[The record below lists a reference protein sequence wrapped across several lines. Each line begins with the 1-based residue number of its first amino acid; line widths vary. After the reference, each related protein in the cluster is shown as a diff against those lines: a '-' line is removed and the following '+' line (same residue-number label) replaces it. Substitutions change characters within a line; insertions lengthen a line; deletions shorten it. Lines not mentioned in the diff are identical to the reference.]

1 MSLADL
7 VSAVRSLSP
16 AAPPMTRLSPWARSG
31 CGSREPPIPPICFA
45 RK

>member
-16 AAPPMTRLSPWARSG
+16 AAPPMTPPVAVGSLRMWLARTPH
-31 CGSREPPIPPICFA
+31 PPYMLRA
-45 RK
+45 